1 MIESIRVLF
10 VTANPNLAEQ
20 VISSIRSRGC
30 AVRPEQVDDGEG
42 LTAALRETRFDVVVF
57 TEPGLNL
64 ARSDVDAALQASGR
78 RTPLVL
84 MTERPEEE
92 RLPDYEAGVFAVV
105 DHQLVELTAIL
116 TLRAADSLHLRQ
128 QIKRM
133 ENSLQESERRSQ
145 LLLDNSRDA
154 IAYIHDGMHVYA
166 NASWRERFGVD
177 DPDDIEGLPLM
188 DLVAPDSRDDLKRFL
203 RSYQEGSEEA
213 MAQRFQLRTMDG
225 EAFEAELHLSSTT
238 VEGEAATQVQLSS
251 GEDKELAQKI
261 DYLSQRDLVTGLY
274 NRQYFQDAIETTRT
288 RAAETEK
295 PFALLTVAVDH
306 FPEIRANAGMSGAD
320 LMLAD
325 VGQIIESH
333 FPETAVVARLEAER
347 FGVLLPEAQQAAAEE
362 RLDALQEAINSRV
375 FEVGTLSTHGSVSA
389 GGVIADETAP
399 DTEELLAQTDRALED
414 AVKAGG
420 GTHRFYRPA
429 EGELTQAQLD
439 QQWKN
444 RILEALEENRLEL
457 RYQPVVNLHGAD
469 RPRYSVFV
477 RLLDPDGTVH
487 EPVEFL
493 PSAERTEVATR
504 IDRWILR
511 HALAVLA
518 RQLKKDS
525 RTQFFLKLTN
535 GSLGDPSVLT
545 WLNDDLH
552 ALRIPA
558 DNVVVE
564 LKEPTIVTHL
574 KPAMN
579 VGRGLKEMHGH
590 LCVDDFGNGLKPFQL
605 LQHLDADHIKLDASF
620 VKNLAESE
628 ENQETIREYTEAA
641 HAKGKQVIVPHIEDA
656 SALAV
661 LYGLNVNLVQG
672 FFLQAPMPEPDFD
685 FESV

>member
-10 VTANPNLAEQ
+10 VTADPNRAEQ

-30 AVRPEQVDDGEG
+30 AVRPEQVDDADALGE
-42 LTAALRETRFDVVVF
+42 AIQQHRFDAIVLS
-57 TEPGLNL
+57 EPGLGL
-64 ARSDVDAALQASGR
+64 ARPEVDHALKGAGR
-78 RTPLVL
+78 RTPLVIL
-84 MTERPEEE
+84 TERPESE
-92 RLPDYEAGVFAVV
+92 RLPDYEAGAYAVV
-105 DHQLVELTAIL
+105 DSELVDLAAIM
-116 TLRAADSLHLRQ
+116 TIRAADHLHSRQ
-128 QIKRM
+128 QVKRM
-133 ENSLQESERRSQ
+133 EASLQESERRCQ
-145 LLLDNSRDA
+145 LLLNNSRDA

-166 NASWRERFGVD
+166 NASWRERFGVE

-213 MAQRFQLRTMDG
+213 AAQNFRLRTLDG
-225 EAFEAELHLSSTT
+225 EPFEAELHLSSTT
-238 VEGEAATQVQLSS
+238 VDGEAATQVQLRS
-251 GEDKELAQKI
+251 GDDSELAEKI

-274 NRQYFQDAIETTRT
+274 NRQHFLDSIE
-288 RAAETEK
+288 AARRHAGETEK
-295 PFALLTVAVDH
+295 PFTLLTLAVDH
-306 FPEIRANAGMSGAD
+306 FAEIRANAGMSGAD
-320 LMLAD
+320 LLLAD
-325 VGQIIESH
+325 IGQIIEAH
-333 FPETAVVARLEAER
+333 FPEEAVVARLEAER
-347 FGVLLPEAQQAAAEE
+347 FGVVLPDTQQSPAEE
-362 RLDALQEAINSRV
+362 RLEALQGDIASRV
-375 FEVGTLSTHGSVSA
+375 FEVGSLSTHGSISV

-399 DTEELLAQTDRALED
+399 DTEELLAQTDRALEE

-420 GTHRFYRPA
+420 NTHRFYRPA
-429 EGELTQAQLD
+429 ESELTQAQLD

-477 RLLDPDGTVH
+477 RLMDPDGTVH

-493 PSAERTEVATR
+493 PSAERTGVATQV
-504 IDRWILR
+504 DRWILR

-518 RQLKKDS
+518 QQLKKDS
-525 RTQFFLKLTN
+525 RTQFFLKLTI

-552 ALRIPA
+552 ALRVPA
-558 DNVVVE
+558 ENVVVE

-574 KPAMN
+574 KPAMS
-579 VGRGLKEMHGH
+579 VGRGLKEMHSH

-620 VKNLAESE
+620 VKDLADSE